1 MSFDKG
7 RSKKTNGLFENKI
20 PLLII
25 GLILLLIGSAATSL
39 MIGRYWIDPVT
50 ILSIIFH
57 PVIQSEIVWT
67 GTMETVIMDVRLPR
81 VVAAILVGSGLAI
94 CGAAYQGLFR
104 NPLVSSEILGVSS
117 GAGFGAAIAII
128 LTEQMILIQ
137 ISSFLFGLCAVG
149 LTYWIARVNRQT
161 PILMLIL
168 SGIVV
173 GSLFT
178 AMTSICKYVA
188 DPMNKMPTIIFW
200 LLGSLNHATGYDILV
215 LGPVILLCII
225 ILLLI
230 RWRIN
235 LISMGDEDATAL
247 GVNTEHIK
255 IIIIITTTII
265 TAASVTMCGLVGWIG
280 LVIPHIGRILV
291 GPDNC
296 NLLPVT
302 VLIGGI
308 FLVVVDTI
316 ARTLTSAEIPIG
328 LLTAAIGAPLFA
340 ILIRMSRI
348 GW

>member
-1 MSFDKG
+1 MSIDERHDRK
-7 RSKKTNGLFENKI
+7 SSGLFADNI
-20 PLLII
+20 PVLIVV
-25 GLILLLIGSAATSL
+25 LIALTIGSAVLSL
-39 MIGRYWIDPVT
+39 MIGRYWIDPGT
-50 ILSIIFH
+50 IFSIILH
-57 PVIQSEIVWT
+57 PIIHSEKTWT
-67 GTMETVIMDVRLPR
+67 PTVETVIMDVRLPR
-81 VVAAILVGSGLAI
+81 VIAGLLVGSGLAI

-128 LTEQMILIQ
+128 LSELMLVIQ
-137 ISSFLFGLCAVG
+137 VSSFIFGLIAVG

-215 LGPVILLCII
+215 LGPVIFICII
-225 ILLLI
+225 LLLLI

-235 LISMGDEDATAL
+235 LISMGDEDAKAL

-255 IIIIITTTII
+255 IIIILTTTLI

-291 GPDNC
+291 GPDNRH
-296 NLLPVT
+296 LLPVT
-302 VLIGGI
+302 VLIGAI
-308 FLVVVDTI
+308 FLVMVDTI

-340 ILIRMSRI
+340 ILIRVSRI